1 MPTSIILVYIFKVMT
16 TDKSMIHTYIS
27 LKLAEKLDDYR
38 FSERVNSKSLSVQK
52 LIFKALKDLNYIT
65 PDSVE
70 QDYI

>member
-27 LKLAEKLDDYR
+27 LKLDDYR

-65 PDSVE
+65 PDSIE